1 MSVCILNS
9 CSQSFAGTT
18 SPAGEVDKPSRT
30 SLASPPRTGVNL
42 ATNATGTMWSYR
54 KASASAG
61 HVE

>member
-42 ATNATGTMWSYR
+42 ATNATGTMWS
-54 KASASAG
+54 
-61 HVE
+61 